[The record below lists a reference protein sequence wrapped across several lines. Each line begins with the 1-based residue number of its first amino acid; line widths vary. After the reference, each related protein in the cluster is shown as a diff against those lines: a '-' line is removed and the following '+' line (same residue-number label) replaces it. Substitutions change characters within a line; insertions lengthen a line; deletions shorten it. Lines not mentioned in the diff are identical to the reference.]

1 MMLLNDVAEA
11 AAEKD
16 KNTTLGLFYYRVRI
30 KMWRVLTVAEKLR
43 VGWLFKEEDLD
54 LSIWERE
61 RERKR
66 CVHEK
71 FIGLRN
77 WWGRAWDREGR
88 RGCLRRNER
97 DVLQKLVHV
106 NQRYDRGGRDL
117 HFSGALMRKDKQVF
131 LFVPFYLWLNRDLL
145 APAQLAGRPD
155 SIWEHPDPE
164 AQSRRSI
171 IK

>member
-1 MMLLNDVAEA
+1 
-11 AAEKD
+11 
-16 KNTTLGLFYYRVRI
+16 
-30 KMWRVLTVAEKLR
+30 MWRVLTVAEKLR

-61 RERKR
+61 RETER

-71 FIGLRN
+71 VIGVRN

-106 NQRYDRGGRDL
+106 NQQDDWGGRDL
-117 HFSGALMRKDKQVF
+117 HFSGALMRKDKPV
-131 LFVPFYLWLNRDLL
+131 LFSCSILPLTEQGSARSSTTRRPSRLDMG
-145 APAQLAGRPD
+145 APRSRGSVSPLYYKIKFEGQHV
-155 SIWEHPDPE
+155 SILTCCAE
-164 AQSRRSI
+164 I
-171 IK
+171 